1 MPPMAGPTPRSVFP
15 TAMAAA
21 TVPGTPLTERAAVP
35 RRICRKPTARACF
48 TVSRLTKTLEKPMTR
63 LRAYVVFL
71 STSMMASCL
80 LLAQQNAPNTQ
91 GVTPPPGS
99 PTPTPARMTFF
110 VTSVGLGKGGDL
122 GGLAGADAHC
132 QALAAAVGAGDHTWH
147 AYLSTQAR
155 PGQPAVNAR
164 DRIGTGPWFN
174 WSFAQLGAPQNA
186 VISANLGELHGDTL
200 VQAQRGSNLFKQ
212 STRNEHGQLING
224 VGDTP
229 PIQHEIL
236 TGSKWDG
243 RAYDDNADHTCN
255 NWTSSTTG
263 SAQVGHSDRIGN
275 GSSWNS
281 SNATTGCSQAA
292 LESTG
297 GAGLFYCFAID

>member
-1 MPPMAGPTPRSVFP
+1 MTQ
-15 TAMAAA
+15 
-21 TVPGTPLTERAAVP
+21 P
-35 RRICRKPTARACF
+35 RRH
-48 TVSRLTKTLEKPMTR
+48 VL
-63 LRAYVVFL
+63 VL
-71 STSMMASCL
+71 STLMLASSL
-80 LLAQQNAPNTQ
+80 MLAQQNAPNTQ

-132 QALAAAVGAGDHTWH
+132 QALAAAVGAGGHTWH

-186 VISANLGELHGDTL
+186 IISADLAELQGDTL

-212 STRNEHGQLING
+212 STRNEHGQVIHG
-224 VGDTP
+224 IGDTP

-243 RAYDDNADHTCN
+243 RAYMDNADHTCN
-255 NWTSSTTG
+255 NWTSSSTG

-281 SNATTGCSQAA
+281 SNAATKGCSQAA
-292 LESTG
+292 LESSG
-297 GAGLFYCFAID
+297 GAGLFYCFAIN